1 MSEKAKKTT
10 TSKKSTAKKTSSST
24 KKPAAKTKAKSSTTK
39 KATTAKKSTTSKKK
53 PTTKPKTSAK
63 KPTTKAKTPAKKPAT
78 KTTTKPKSTAK
89 KPVAR
94 STTTAPRKK
103 KLKVLK
109 AKIMGYRRNNRL
121 QTTNQAIAKIL
132 DDYNHKAL
140 LGKKLTVKFP
150 NSDVEA
156 KATIVAVHGQI
167 KNRLVRIRF
176 NNKGMTAHAINKIAE
191 IQL

>member
-1 MSEKAKKTT
+1 MSKKAKKTT
-10 TSKKSTAKKTSSST
+10 TTKKSSSKKETSSA
-24 KKPAAKTKAKSSTTK
+24 KKPAAKTKTKTTTTK
-39 KATTAKKSTTSKKK
+39 KAT
-53 PTTKPKTSAK
+53 
-63 KPTTKAKTPAKKPAT
+63 AKKPAT
-78 KTTTKPKSTAK
+78 KASKPKSTAK
-89 KPVAR
+89 KP
-94 STTTAPRKK
+94 TTTKKTTTTKKPTTKTTTTTPKKK
-103 KLKVLK
+103 KLKVIK

-140 LGKKLTVKFP
+140 LGKTLTIKFP

-156 KATIVAVHGQI
+156 KATITAVHGQI

-176 NNKGMTAHAINKIAE
+176 KNKGMTAHAINQIAE

>member
-1 MSEKAKKTT
+1 MMSEKAKKTT
-10 TSKKSTAKKTSSST
+10 TSKKSSAKKTSSSA

-39 KATTAKKSTTSKKK
+39 KAST
-53 PTTKPKTSAK
+53 AK
-63 KPTTKAKTPAKKPAT
+63 KPTATAKKTTSKSKTTTKKPATKAKTPTKKPAT
-78 KTTTKPKSTAK
+78 KTTTT
-89 KPVAR
+89 
-94 STTTAPRKK
+94 PRKK

-140 LGKKLTVKFP
+140 LGKKLIIKFP

-156 KATIVAVHGQI
+156 KATIIAVHGQI
-167 KNRLVRIRF
+167 KSRLVRIRF
-176 NNKGMTAHAINKIAE
+176 NNKGMTAYAINQIAE